1 MKTSKSKMIQTV
13 ISLLIMFVAGYFI
26 PTWGPVTRM
35 GVQYLCIM
43 IGWIYMSIVT
53 GGLLLSSVIA
63 LTACVIPGYYTAAS
77 IVSTTLGNSITLLMI
92 FIFIMVYIF
101 QKTQTGEFLVRWLL
115 SRKVVNGRPYLF
127 TAFFFI
133 AIIVIGAVIGSFGI
147 ILLAISVRLFTANL
161 SALIESFH

>member
-13 ISLLIMFVAGYFI
+13 IALLIMFVAGFII

-43 IGWIYMSIVT
+43 VGWIYLSIIT

-77 IVSTTLGNSITLLMI
+77 IVTTTLGNSITLLMI

-101 QKTQTGEFLVRWLL
+101 QKTKTGEFLVAGCCPVRWSTADPICSPRSSSWLL
-115 SRKVVNGRPYLF
+115 S
-127 TAFFFI
+127 
-133 AIIVIGAVIGSFGI
+133 
-147 ILLAISVRLFTANL
+147 L
-161 SALIESFH
+161 SARSSVPLASSYWLLPSCPPFRR

>member
-101 QKTQTGEFLVRWLL
+101 QKTQTGEFLVRWLPSL
-115 SRKVVNGRPYLF
+115 SVHRVLLHRHHCHRCRHRLLRHHPAGHRHPGRPCGGYRH
-127 TAFFFI
+127 
-133 AIIVIGAVIGSFGI
+133 GQK
-147 ILLAISVRLFTANL
+147 
-161 SALIESFH
+161 E

>member
-115 SRKVVNGRPYLF
+115 SRKVVNGRP
-127 TAFFFI
+127 
-133 AIIVIGAVIGSFGI
+133 
-147 ILLAISVRLFTANL
+147 
-161 SALIESFH
+161 